1 MGTDLLQLNRD
12 LRAKQKKNT
21 ERFEA
26 IWKSYYPRL
35 VVFVQG
41 MVNQPNVEVQDIVQE
56 ILVKIFQ
63 NLHRYNP
70 RYTLNTWI
78 YGIARNHCLDF
89 LRKESTYRR
98 TVQALLQQN
107 AVVEAGISLQGA
119 PEERFLHAEVM
130 DSIEHFLHTLGREEQ
145 QIAMLR
151 FYESMK
157 YREIGL
163 VLNMPTGTVKYK
175 VHTIRSQLK
184 DFLEKTNER

>member
-1 MGTDLLQLNRD
+1 MGKDLLQ
-12 LRAKQKKNT
+12 QKNT

-35 VVFVQG
+35 VVFVQV
-41 MVNQPNVEVQDIVQE
+41 MVNQPNTGAEDIVQE
-56 ILVKIFQ
+56 ILIKIFQ

-70 RYTLNTWI
+70 HYTLNTWI

-98 TVQALLQQN
+98 TVQALQQN
-107 AVVEAGISLQGA
+107 AAVEAHIPSQGG
-119 PEERFLHAEVM
+119 PEERILQAEVM
-130 DSIEHFLHTLGREEQ
+130 DSIEQFIHTLSREDQ

-157 YREIGL
+157 YREIGR

-184 DFLEKTNER
+184 YFLEKTNER